1 MAGDNKLIRIANGMG
16 FWGDWQEAPHR
27 MMEEGPIDYLVLDY
41 LAEVTMSIMQKQ
53 KQRNPELGFA
63 TDVVDLA
70 VDLLPRL
77 LSDGIR
83 IVTNAGGV
91 NPLACAKQ
99 ILKRAEQEGIRGVR
113 VAVVHGD
120 DIFPQIDDMLA
131 RGVRFDESSSGRGI
145 EEIRDN
151 LLSANVYLGAA
162 PLVEALQQDAQIVI
176 AGRTTDTALTLA
188 PVMYEFQWQEQD
200 WDRLAAGTIAGHI
213 IECGAQCTG
222 GNCCF
227 DWMSIPDMDRIGY
240 PIIEASEDGTFLV
253 TKHSGSGGRV
263 SMATVKEQLLY
274 ELGDPQNYL
283 TPDCRADFSSIELH
297 QECEDCVAVVGARG
311 GPRPET
317 LKTSLTYKDGYK
329 ATGTLVYSWPQ
340 AIEKARAAERIV
352 RKRLSAL
359 GLQFDE
365 IHVALLGIDACHGPV
380 AIPNPNPQEVQL
392 RMGVR
397 SSERA
402 AVERFS
408 REMIPLVL
416 NGPPTATGFSEGRPK
431 VQEVVAYY
439 SSLLPREEIVP
450 KVELFE
456 LQ

>member
-1 MAGDNKLIRIANGMG
+1 
-16 FWGDWQEAPHR
+16 
-27 MMEEGPIDYLVLDY
+27 
-41 LAEVTMSIMQKQ
+41 
-53 KQRNPELGFA
+53 
-63 TDVVDLA
+63 
-70 VDLLPRL
+70 
-77 LSDGIR
+77 
-83 IVTNAGGV
+83 
-91 NPLACAKQ
+91 
-99 ILKRAEQEGIRGVR
+99 
-113 VAVVHGD
+113 
-120 DIFPQIDDMLA
+120 
-131 RGVRFDESSSGRGI
+131 
-145 EEIRDN
+145 
-151 LLSANVYLGAA
+151 
-162 PLVEALQQDAQIVI
+162 
-176 AGRTTDTALTLA
+176 
-188 PVMYEFQWQEQD
+188 MYEFQWQEQD
-200 WDRLAAGTIAGHI
+200 WDRLAAGTIADHI

-297 QECEDCVAVVGARG
+297 QECEDCAAVVGARG

-380 AIPNPNPQEVQL
+380 AIPNQNPQEVQL

-416 NGPPTATGFSEGRPK
+416 NGPPTATGFGEGRPK